1 MAYITT
7 RDTFDHRG
15 VFVSKGSEITFK
27 EGAKIPKW
35 VIERDKFKPE
45 MVKEEPKPAD
55 TKPKAAQEAV
65 KKKVADLNNLA

>member
-1 MAYITT
+1 MSYITT

-15 VFVSKGSEITFK
+15 VFVRKGSPITFK

-35 VIERDKFKPE
+35 VIEADKFKPE
-45 MVKEEPKPAD
+45 MVKEDPKPAD
-55 TKPKAAQEAV
+55 TKPKATQEAV

>member
-15 VFVSKGSEITFK
+15 VFVRKGEAITFR
-27 EGAKIPKW
+27 EGSKIPKW
-35 VIERDKFKPE
+35 VVERDKFKPD

-65 KKKVADLNNLA
+65 KKKVAQLNDLA